1 MFEVRT
7 DLAVE
12 ENERVQAEHASPRG
26 ISVREEEYEED
37 HIKITTVRIET
48 ENAVKVMGK
57 PRGTYITL
65 EAPEMAEETED
76 YHRNVSEK
84 LSEILHRLIPDK
96 KRKKSVLVAG
106 LGNRSVTPDALG
118 PQVVDNLCI
127 TRHIL
132 KEYGPY
138 AYGKAKVYPVSA
150 IVPGVMAQTGMET
163 REIITGIIEKVKPD
177 YLIAVDALAARS
189 TKRMC
194 RTIQITDTG
203 IYPGS
208 GVGNHRHSITEESVG
223 IPVIAIGIPTVVDA
237 ATIVQDSMSEF
248 LNKLSEME
256 TVSSLYRSWEKLDE
270 TEHRNMVRELL
281 SPQLNQMFVTSK
293 DIDAQIKQ
301 MSYIVSEGINM
312 AFLQS
317 REKINHKPKKQS
329 YT

>member
-12 ENERVQAEHASPRG
+12 ENERVQAENSSPRG
-26 ISVREEEYEED
+26 ISVREEAYDED
-37 HIKITTVRIET
+37 NIKITTVRIET

-65 EAPEMAEETED
+65 EAPEMADETED

-84 LSEILHRLIPDK
+84 LAEVLRRLIPDK
-96 KRKKSVLVAG
+96 KKKKSVLIAG

-118 PQVVDNLCI
+118 PQVADNLCI

-138 AYGKAKVYPVSA
+138 AYGKEKVYPVSA

-163 REIITGIIEKVKPD
+163 REIISGIVEQVKPD
-177 YLIAVDALAARS
+177 YLIAIDALAARS
-189 TKRMC
+189 TKRLC

-208 GVGNHRHSITEESVG
+208 GVGNHRHSITEDSVG
-223 IPVIAIGIPTVVDA
+223 VPVIAIGIPTVVDA
-237 ATIVQDSMSEF
+237 ATIVQDSMAEF
-248 LNKLSEME
+248 LNRMAEMDPM
-256 TVSSLYRSWEKLDE
+256 SSLRHSWEKLDE

-301 MSYIVSEGINM
+301 MSYTVSEGINM
-312 AFLQS
+312 AFIQ
-317 REKINHKPKKQS
+317 NGCNFHKS
-329 YT
+329 